1 MKNITF
7 GAEEWL
13 IEEARARAREQNTSL
28 NAAFR
33 EWLAEYSRRPGRAL
47 RASETIRRLQAHVD
61 TGGRAFT
68 REELNAR

>member
-7 GAEEWL
+7 SAEEWL

-33 EWLAEYSRRPGRAL
+33 EWLAEYSRRPGRGL
-47 RASETIRRLQAHVD
+47 RASETIRRLQARVD
-61 TGGRAFT
+61 TRGRAFT